1 MQQIYGNKITISS
14 EGILLNDFQID
25 EPKLVNL
32 FGNLKNEQRYTDEQ
46 LRDKVIQLMNFGLIV
61 DKAAKIDEKID
72 YVKEGFDSLR
82 HDMENQIENNF
93 SESVK
98 KKIDS
103 FIGSE
108 GSFTKE
114 LQETFGDEGTHSQK
128 IDELMADYRSKINS
142 ILDLNDEN
150 SPLKALESSI
160 DEKFNRVM
168 NVMSAM
174 DATKKAEDK
183 SPKKGAKFE
192 NLVAPILSESAQFFN
207 CNFEKTGTTK
217 GIAGDKNAKK
227 GDFVLTEK
235 DTNKKI
241 VIEAKNL
248 SKDPTTKQI
257 LEYSMAAIN
266 NRGADYCVY
275 LYYDSDD
282 TSIPDAGMFNEVA
295 KNVLFVVVSESDS
308 YDANTRMIRLGCSW
322 ALQRIKADNNSDAE
336 LNERLTKMQGV
347 LRKNLDSIKTVKNN
361 SSAITTACSQMVTNI
376 ETELGLIK

>member
-1 MQQIYGNKITISS
+1 MQQIYGNKITINS

-32 FGNLKNEQRYTDEQ
+32 FVNLKKEQGYTDEQ

-103 FIGSE
+103 FIGNE

-174 DATKKAEDK
+174 DATQKAEDK

-192 NLVAPILSESAQFFN
+192 NLVAHNPL
-207 CNFEKTGTTK
+207 
-217 GIAGDKNAKK
+217 
-227 GDFVLTEK
+227 
-235 DTNKKI
+235 
-241 VIEAKNL
+241 
-248 SKDPTTKQI
+248 
-257 LEYSMAAIN
+257 
-266 NRGADYCVY
+266 
-275 LYYDSDD
+275 
-282 TSIPDAGMFNEVA
+282 
-295 KNVLFVVVSESDS
+295 
-308 YDANTRMIRLGCSW
+308 
-322 ALQRIKADNNSDAE
+322 
-336 LNERLTKMQGV
+336 
-347 LRKNLDSIKTVKNN
+347 
-361 SSAITTACSQMVTNI
+361 
-376 ETELGLIK
+376 

>member
-98 KKIDS
+98 EKIDS

-128 IDELMADYRSKINS
+128 IDELMADYRSKIK
-142 ILDLNDEN
+142 LH
-150 SPLKALESSI
+150 
-160 DEKFNRVM
+160 F
-168 NVMSAM
+168 
-174 DATKKAEDK
+174 
-183 SPKKGAKFE
+183 G
-192 NLVAPILSESAQFFN
+192 
-207 CNFEKTGTTK
+207 
-217 GIAGDKNAKK
+217 
-227 GDFVLTEK
+227 
-235 DTNKKI
+235 
-241 VIEAKNL
+241 
-248 SKDPTTKQI
+248 
-257 LEYSMAAIN
+257 
-266 NRGADYCVY
+266 
-275 LYYDSDD
+275 
-282 TSIPDAGMFNEVA
+282 
-295 KNVLFVVVSESDS
+295 
-308 YDANTRMIRLGCSW
+308 
-322 ALQRIKADNNSDAE
+322 
-336 LNERLTKMQGV
+336 
-347 LRKNLDSIKTVKNN
+347 
-361 SSAITTACSQMVTNI
+361 SQ
-376 ETELGLIK
+376 